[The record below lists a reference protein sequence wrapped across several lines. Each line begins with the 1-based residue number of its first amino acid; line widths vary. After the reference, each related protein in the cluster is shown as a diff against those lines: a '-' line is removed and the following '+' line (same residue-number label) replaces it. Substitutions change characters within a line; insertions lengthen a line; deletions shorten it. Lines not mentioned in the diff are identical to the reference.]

1 MTKRKRRSSA
11 TAERWAGPTLTEL
24 GLDDRQQRVFVWSV
38 TAAGVLVIALVLT
51 LVVNALGGGGPAVPT
66 GASADIAGQGLPSSF
81 QSWPSLKEFAPIADR
96 KADSAPL
103 SVQEVF
109 GARTLSAGKVTLRR
123 LTSRPDQACGGA
135 VWGADLVDALA
146 EAGCT
151 QAVRGLYAT
160 ADGVYLAQY
169 TLFNLSSVD
178 AAESLATSLGTLY
191 RGSWVQPLESPR
203 AKFGAYSEAS
213 AQVMGHYL
221 GVAWIGRTDGA
232 EPGETDD
239 FVMLGLAVREAERA
253 VFRRVVAVAGVP
265 SDPAQPPGPAD
276 TAQPA
281 EDPPSDPGASP
292 ASSANTAPSANTAA
306 PSPSVPAAR

>member
-11 TAERWAGPTLTEL
+11 TAERWAGSTLTDL

-38 TAAGVLVIALVLT
+38 TAVGVLAIALVLT
-51 LVVNALGGGGPAVPT
+51 LVVNALGGGGPAAAPT
-66 GASADIAGQGLPSSF
+66 GASADISGQGLPSSF

-96 KADSAPL
+96 KADAAPL

-109 GARTLSAGKVTLRR
+109 GARTLSAGKTTLRR
-123 LTSRPDQACGGA
+123 LTSRLDQACGGA
-135 VWGADLVDALA
+135 VWGADLADSLA

-160 ADGVYLAQY
+160 ADGVHLAQY
-169 TLFNLSSVD
+169 TLFNLSSV
-178 AAESLATSLGTLY
+178 ASAESLATSLATLY
-191 RGSWVQPLESPR
+191 RGSWVQPLGSPR
-203 AKFGAYSEAS
+203 AKFGTYSEAS

-232 EPGETDD
+232 EPGENDD

-292 ASSANTAPSANTAA
+292 ASSVTAP
-306 PSPSVPAAR
+306 PSPSVPPAQ